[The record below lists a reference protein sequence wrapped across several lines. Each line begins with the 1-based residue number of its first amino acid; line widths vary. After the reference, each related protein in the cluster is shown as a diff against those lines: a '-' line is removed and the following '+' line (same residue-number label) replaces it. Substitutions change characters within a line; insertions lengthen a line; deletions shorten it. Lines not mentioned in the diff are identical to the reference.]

1 MSPQLLGLLV
11 GSGFGT
17 AFVLANAGEPVP
29 GPLGIALRV
38 AAILCLVAVI
48 VTGFRTD
55 RRGDP
60 DGAAPADRERPA
72 WFGPKFGLVVVA
84 EFALI
89 FGGIAVLR
97 ALDAPEECNVA
108 WIALIVGLHFVA
120 LAPIWKRAAI
130 AVPGAA
136 LTVLGVAG
144 MVMAA
149 MSRTD
154 WIPFVSGTL
163 SGVVLLAGS
172 LYGAAR
178 R

>member
-1 MSPQLLGLLV
+1 MSPQLLGLLI

-17 AFVLANAGEPVP
+17 AFVLANAGDPVP
-29 GPLGIALRV
+29 GPLGIALRI
-38 AAILCLVAVI
+38 AAVLCLIAVI
-48 VTGFRTD
+48 MTGFRTD
-55 RRGDP
+55 RREP
-60 DGAAPADRERPA
+60 PADRERPA

-97 ALDAPEECNVA
+97 ALDAPTECNVA
-108 WIALIVGLHFVA
+108 WIALIVGLHFVV

-130 AVPGAA
+130 AVPGALLTA
-136 LTVLGVAG
+136 LGAAG
-144 MVMAA
+144 MIMAA
-149 MSRTD
+149 MSQTG
-154 WIPFVSGTL
+154 WIPFVSGVL

>member
-17 AFVLANAGEPVP
+17 AFVLANAGAPLP
-29 GPLGIALRV
+29 GPVGVALRV
-38 AAILCLVAVI
+38 LALLCLAAVV

-55 RRGDP
+55 RRGGEP
-60 DGAAPADRERPA
+60 RGGARPG

-97 ALDAPEECNVA
+97 ALDAPQEVNVA

-120 LAPIWKRAAI
+120 LAPVWKRRAI
-130 AVPGAA
+130 AVPGVLLA
-136 LTVLGVAG
+136 VLGAAG
-144 MVMAA
+144 MAMAA
-149 MSRTD
+149 APAVE
-154 WIPFVSGTL
+154 WIPFVSGVL
-163 SGVVLLAGS
+163 SGAVLLGGS

-178 R
+178 G

>member
-1 MSPQLLGLLV
+1 MSPQLLGLFV
-11 GSGFGT
+11 GSSFGT
-17 AFVLANAGEPVP
+17 AFVLANAGAPVP

-38 AAILCLVAVI
+38 AAVLCLIAVV

-55 RRGDP
+55 RRRE
-60 DGAAPADRERPA
+60 APADPPPA
-72 WFGPKFGLVVVA
+72 WFGPKFGLVVLA

-97 ALDAPEECNVA
+97 ALDAPDQCNVA
-108 WIALIVGLHFVA
+108 WIALIVGLHFVV
-120 LAPIWKRAAI
+120 LAPIWKRTAI
-130 AVPGAA
+130 AVPGAL
-136 LTVLGVAG
+136 LTALGVAG

-149 MSRTD
+149 LSHVD
-154 WIPFVSGTL
+154 WIPFVSGVL
-163 SGVVLLAGS
+163 SGAVLLGGS

>member
-1 MSPQLLGLLV
+1 MAN
-11 GSGFGT
+11 SGD
-17 AFVLANAGEPVP
+17 PVP
-29 GPLGIALRV
+29 GPAGIALRV
-38 AAILCLVAVI
+38 AAALCLVAVV

-55 RRGDP
+55 PRGGP
-60 DGAAPADRERPA
+60 EPAERPS
-72 WFGPKFGLVVVA
+72 WFGPKFGLVVIA

-97 ALDAPEECNVA
+97 ALDAPQECNVA

-120 LAPIWKRAAI
+120 LAPIWKRTAI
-130 AVPGAA
+130 AVPGVLLTA
-136 LTVLGVAG
+136 LGAAG

-149 MSRTD
+149 MSRVD

-172 LYGAAR
+172 LYGATR

>member
-17 AFVLANAGEPVP
+17 AFVLANAGEPLP
-29 GPLGIALRV
+29 GPAGIALRV
-38 AAILCLVAVI
+38 LAVLCLGAVV

-55 RRGDP
+55 RRGEDHR
-60 DGAAPADRERPA
+60 GAARPG
-72 WFGPKFGLVVVA
+72 WFGPRFGLVVVA

-97 ALDAPEECNVA
+97 ALDAPQQVNVA
-108 WIALIVGLHFVA
+108 WIALVVGLHFVA
-120 LAPIWKRAAI
+120 LAPIWKRRAI
-130 AVPGAA
+130 AVPGVL
-136 LTVLGVAG
+136 LTGLGAAG

-149 MSRTD
+149 VSAAE
-154 WIPFVSGTL
+154 WIPFVSGVL
-163 SGVVLLAGS
+163 SGAVLLGGS